1 MSQNTEKIFERA
13 KSNFEDENHEH
24 ALRLFNEVL
33 NREPSHKKALR
44 SKGLIKVLND
54 DSEEA
59 EKFLLFAIDQQPQD
73 DQLYQMLGTLY
84 QNNNHPKKALAQFK
98 KATAIN
104 SENAIAHWGIGI
116 LYAHFFG
123 DHEQAV
129 THFSLALK
137 INSEESDLLFNRGCS
152 YMILEQ
158 MKMAET
164 DLKKAAEMGHS
175 KARDMVDKYFK
186 G

>member
-1 MSQNTEKIFERA
+1 MGQSTEKIFERA

-54 DSEEA
+54 NSEEA
-59 EKFLLFAIDQQPQD
+59 EEFLLFAIDQQPED

-84 QNNNHPKKALAQFK
+84 HNNEHPKKALAQFK

-104 SENAIAHWGIGI
+104 SENAIAQSGIGI
-116 LYAHFFG
+116 LYAHYFG
-123 DHEQAV
+123 DHERAIA
-129 THFSLALK
+129 HFSIALEL
-137 INSEESDLLFNRGCS
+137 SGEQGDLLFNRGCS
-152 YMILEQ
+152 YMILG
-158 MKMAET
+158 KMAKAEK
-164 DLKKAAEMGHS
+164 DLRKAAELDHP
-175 KARDMVDKYFK
+175 KAQEMVNKYFS
-186 G
+186 